1 MNKKDLLIPFNA
13 PFNEQDTE
21 VQIYGYRANN
31 PDICG
36 NNGLQNICAFTSDD
50 SFVKKSSRAWKSNT
64 TSSKIKPLNYCLAY
78 GHNSCE
84 WRELEIGI
92 ATQ

>member
-36 NNGLQNICAFTSDD
+36 NNGLQKYMCIY
-50 SFVKKSSRAWKSNT
+50 
-64 TSSKIKPLNYCLAY
+64 I
-78 GHNSCE
+78 
-84 WRELEIGI
+84 
-92 ATQ
+92 

>member
-1 MNKKDLLIPFNA
+1 MFPVVRIRKVHNQLTMSGKEAVFA
-13 PFNEQDTE
+13 Q
-21 VQIYGYRANN
+21 V
-31 PDICG
+31 
-36 NNGLQNICAFTSDD
+36 
-50 SFVKKSSRAWKSNT
+50 
-64 TSSKIKPLNYCLAY
+64 NYCLAY

>member
-50 SFVKKSSRAWKSNT
+50 SFVKSRQ
-64 TSSKIKPLNYCLAY
+64 
-78 GHNSCE
+78 
-84 WRELEIGI
+84 ELGKAIRQ
-92 ATQ
+92 AQRLSR